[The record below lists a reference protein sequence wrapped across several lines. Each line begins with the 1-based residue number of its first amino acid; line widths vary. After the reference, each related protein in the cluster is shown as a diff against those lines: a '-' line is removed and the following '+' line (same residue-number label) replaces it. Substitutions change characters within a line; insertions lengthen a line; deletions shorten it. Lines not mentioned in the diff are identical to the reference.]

1 MPTKKPA
8 GKQVVPVAVI
18 ERRIY
23 VIRSQ
28 KVMLSTHLA
37 ELYEVEIAHP
47 CAGGKAQ
54 PRPLSHGLDVPIDP
68 EGIRKLEIT
77 NCDFK
82 LGRHPLGAI
91 RIHRAGR
98 RDVIKCAE

>member
-8 GKQVVPVAVI
+8 SKQVVPVAVI

-37 ELYEVEIAHP
+37 
-47 CAGGKAQ
+47 
-54 PRPLSHGLDVPIDP
+54 
-68 EGIRKLEIT
+68 
-77 NCDFK
+77 
-82 LGRHPLGAI
+82 
-91 RIHRAGR
+91 
-98 RDVIKCAE
+98 